1 MEISEHMVQKTKVSQ
16 SLGKITMFFFCCLFV
31 LFCFCFLFVCFSF
44 FFFFKFSWWMKN
56 FFQMEMFLT
65 S

>member
-16 SLGKITMFFFCCLFV
+16 SLGKITMFFFVVCLFCFVFVFCLFV
-31 LFCFCFLFVCFSF
+31 FLS
-44 FFFFKFSWWMKN
+44 FFFKFSWWMKN

>member
-16 SLGKITMFFFCCLFV
+16 SLGKITMFFFL
-31 LFCFCFLFVCFSF
+31 LFVCFVLFLF
-44 FFFFKFSWWMKN
+44 FVCLFFFLFFFKFSWWMKN

>member
-1 MEISEHMVQKTKVSQ
+1 MEISEHMVQKTKVSL
-16 SLGKITMFFFCCLFV
+16 SLGKITMFFFVVCFFCFVFVFVCLF
-31 LFCFCFLFVCFSF
+31 FFL
-44 FFFFKFSWWMKN
+44 FFFKFSWWMKN